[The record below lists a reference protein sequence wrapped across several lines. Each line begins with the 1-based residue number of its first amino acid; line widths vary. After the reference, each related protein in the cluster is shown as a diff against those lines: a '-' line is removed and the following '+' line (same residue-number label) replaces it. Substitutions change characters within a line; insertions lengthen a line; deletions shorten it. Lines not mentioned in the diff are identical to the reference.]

1 MDNPL
6 AAVNRIALSYYR
18 VPLGSKLILA
28 IFALFFVLG
37 FSSGFRTWALL
48 DPTLV
53 FAGGGKRSSSYMART
68 NRLSASLVDLSL
80 YAPWLLPSAYQCRG
94 YNPPVGQV

>member
-6 AAVNRIALSYYR
+6 ATLNRIALSYYR

-28 IFALFFVLG
+28 VIALFFVLG
-37 FSSGFRTWALL
+37 FSSSFRAWALL

-53 FAGGGKRSSSYMART
+53 FAGGGERT
-68 NRLSASLVDLSL
+68 LWALCTAD
-80 YAPWLLPSAYQCRG
+80 
-94 YNPPVGQV
+94 

>member
-28 IFALFFVLG
+28 VITLFFVLG
-37 FSSGFRTWALL
+37 FSGSFRNWALL

-53 FAGGGKRSSSYMART
+53 FAGGGEHYLLSYRA
-68 NRLSASLVDLSL
+68 D
-80 YAPWLLPSAYQCRG
+80 
-94 YNPPVGQV
+94 

>member
-37 FSSGFRTWALL
+37 FSSGFRKWALL

-53 FAGGGKRSSSYMART
+53 FAGGGKRF
-68 NRLSASLVDLSL
+68 LLL
-80 YAPWLLPSAYQCRG
+80 YGAD
-94 YNPPVGQV
+94 